1 MASRIAIVVGSES
14 DKPVMAE
21 CKRYLDHFGVAYDEM
36 VLSAHRTPK
45 QTAAFAEQAEERG
58 YQLIIAAA
66 GMAAHLPGVI
76 AAHTTLPVLGVPL
89 AASDLKGVDALYAIV
104 QMPSGVPVG
113 TLGIGKAGAINA
125 AVLAVEI
132 LSLNDS
138 KLKETLR
145 HFKEHGC
152 RI

>member
-1 MASRIAIVVGSES
+1 MTPIAIVIGSES

-21 CKRYLDHFGVAYDEM
+21 CKRYLDHFGVAYDEF

-45 QTAAFAEQAEERG
+45 ETAAFAEQAEERG
-58 YQLIIAAA
+58 YQVIIAAA

-113 TLGIGKAGAINA
+113 TLGIGKAGAVNA

-132 LSLNDS
+132 LSLGDS
-138 KLKETLR
+138 RLKEALR

>member
-1 MASRIAIVVGSES
+1 MSAQVAIVVGSTS
-14 DKPVMAE
+14 DKPLMAE
-21 CKRYLDHFGVAYDEM
+21 CKRYLEHFGVGHDEF

-45 QTAAFAEQAEERG
+45 ETAAFAERAEEKG
-58 YQLIIAAA
+58 YQVIIAAA

-76 AAHTTLPVLGVPL
+76 AAHTRLPVLGVPL
-89 AASDLKGVDALYAIV
+89 AASELNGVDALYSIV

-113 TLGIGKAGAINA
+113 ALGIGKAGAINA

-132 LSLNDS
+132 LALKDP
-138 KLKETLR
+138 KLKEALR